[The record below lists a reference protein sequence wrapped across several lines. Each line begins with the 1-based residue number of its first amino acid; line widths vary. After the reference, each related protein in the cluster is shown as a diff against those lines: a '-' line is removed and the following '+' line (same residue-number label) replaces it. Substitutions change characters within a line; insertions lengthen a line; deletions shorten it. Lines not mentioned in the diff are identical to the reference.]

1 MTSLAVAWTRPE
13 TVRADIARVLAMAGF
28 EAGHAEDV
36 AVIDAAGGGRG
47 PGEAPSPWLAAG
59 AVEAL
64 AADGDDAPARR
75 ISMDTR
81 TVLHLV
87 AARVDS
93 RLGVGTCLAALAAAA
108 DRAGAPD
115 IDRDADRKA
124 DRDGDSGA
132 GEMVAAARRTL
143 ADGRTHGF
151 LIDATLVPGGRRPG
165 SALQMSNLLLAGRD
179 PVALDAAVA
188 RILGLDPRS
197 LPLLSCAETA
207 GLGRRSPEPAD
218 QAGDVTDLS
227 RRSLVPW
234 RPETE
239 GLAARLSRRLLG
251 DRRRRTAPDDTPWHA
266 LWRDLSE
273 GV

>member
-93 RLGVGTCLAALAAAA
+93 RLGVGTCLAALAAAVGGE
-108 DRAGAPD
+108 GA
-115 IDRDADRKA
+115 RDTESDDARN
-124 DRDGDSGA
+124 GDPLVD
-132 GEMVAAARRTL
+132 EMLAAARRALT
-143 ADGRTHGF
+143 DGRDHGF